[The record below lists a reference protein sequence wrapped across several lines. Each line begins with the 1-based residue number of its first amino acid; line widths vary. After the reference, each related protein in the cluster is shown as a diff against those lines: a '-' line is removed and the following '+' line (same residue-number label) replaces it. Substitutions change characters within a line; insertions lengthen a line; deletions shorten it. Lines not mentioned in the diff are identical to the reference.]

1 MIKNHNGME
10 ENFTSSPSAYPQK
23 NFKVKPCRWCG
34 DKFSP
39 LGPSHHYCKDACRK
53 EVYADKHYKRVYG
66 VGLSWVKQK
75 LVEQDHKCA
84 ICKTVGFKMRED
96 HTTGMNLDHDH
107 STGKPRGLLCHN
119 CNRGLGLFQ
128 DDPVLLKEAARYV
141 ELNATTDAG
150 VTSRRAEET
159 LQTAHCLEEEG

>member
-1 MIKNHNGME
+1 MIKNCNSME
-10 ENFTSSPSAYPQK
+10 KKFTATPDSYPQK
-23 NFKVKPCRWCG
+23 NFKVKRCKWCG
-34 DKFSP
+34 DNFSP
-39 LGPSHHYCKDACRK
+39 LGPSHHYCKDSCRK

-75 LVEQDHKCA
+75 LLDQDYKCA

-107 STGKPRGLLCHN
+107 ATGKPRGLLCHN

-128 DDPVLLKEAARYV
+128 DNPSLLREAAKYV
-141 ELNATTDAG
+141 ELNTPTDAG
-150 VTSRRAEET
+150 SLPRGSEEVVQAT
-159 LQTAHCLEEEG
+159 YCTP